1 MIVAAR
7 LTLLLLRRTTDR
19 ATLAL
24 PVVAFAVVTA
34 LTLTVLGGA
43 RFFFRV
49 SDPELSLVYQGLAGV
64 AVVLIVVPL
73 LTLCGA
79 AARLSTRRRDD
90 RLATLRLL
98 GAPRSTVAQVTV
110 FEASAL
116 ALAGALLGV
125 VGHLALSPVT
135 GLLRFHGE
143 QLGAERV
150 ILPPLGMLACVAGM
164 VLLATVSAVLGLR
177 RVVVSP
183 LGVRARSDVSRL
195 TLVRLLAF
203 AAAVALAVLAVGAG
217 SGLGVA
223 VFLGLV
229 VGSFALTMVVLNLV
243 GPLVVRAAARSRL
256 RRSGRPG
263 QAGRRPVA
271 PGLIAARTV
280 LDDPKAAWR
289 QVSGVAMTSFMA
301 VIGGVGVAVSSLAAR
316 EASGPQAAS
325 SRMMATDILTG
336 VLVTIAISFVTV
348 ACAVAISQ
356 AASVL
361 DRRDQLVNLHRMG
374 LPVQQLNAARL
385 LAVRRPLVLV
395 STGSAAIAAVVVFPL
410 TGMAL
415 LTQPVTLLV
424 VGAALVVG
432 GALVLGA
439 VRLTDPLVARLTAD
453 ESAGLRAV

>member
-1 MIVAAR
+1 
-7 LTLLLLRRTTDR
+7 
-19 ATLAL
+19 
-24 PVVAFAVVTA
+24 
-34 LTLTVLGGA
+34 
-43 RFFFRV
+43 
-49 SDPELSLVYQGLAGV
+49 
-64 AVVLIVVPL
+64 
-73 LTLCGA
+73 
-79 AARLSTRRRDD
+79 
-90 RLATLRLL
+90 
-98 GAPRSTVAQVTV
+98 
-110 FEASAL
+110 
-116 ALAGALLGV
+116 
-125 VGHLALSPVT
+125 
-135 GLLRFHGE
+135 
-143 QLGAERV
+143 
-150 ILPPLGMLACVAGM
+150 
-164 VLLATVSAVLGLR
+164 
-177 RVVVSP
+177 
-183 LGVRARSDVSRL
+183 L

-203 AAAVALAVLAVGAG
+203 VAAVALAVLAVGAG

-243 GPLVVRAAARSRL
+243 GPLVVRAAARTRL

-415 LTQPVTLLV
+415 LTQPATLLV